1 MLYIFD
7 TSQRSRNYVGYV
19 TREVV
24 DIDEHRDENENTQQT
39 LSKMN
44 YTRVNTECGWPSGP
58 SAIKSQRANAHLLD
72 CWNDVHTPLV
82 SSLSAC
88 NRRRDHPYH
97 CRFKHIMDVRRARRL
112 PASQISPIVCPVRY
126 YSYYGRYVILGHV
139 QSRCFIECMLWA
151 V

>member
-44 YTRVNTECGWPSGP
+44 YTRVNTECGVAEWSIRHQKP
-58 SAIKSQRANAHLLD
+58 KSERAPIRLL
-72 CWNDVHTPLV
+72 
-82 SSLSAC
+82 
-88 NRRRDHPYH
+88 
-97 CRFKHIMDVRRARRL
+97 
-112 PASQISPIVCPVRY
+112 
-126 YSYYGRYVILGHV
+126 
-139 QSRCFIECMLWA
+139 E
-151 V
+151 